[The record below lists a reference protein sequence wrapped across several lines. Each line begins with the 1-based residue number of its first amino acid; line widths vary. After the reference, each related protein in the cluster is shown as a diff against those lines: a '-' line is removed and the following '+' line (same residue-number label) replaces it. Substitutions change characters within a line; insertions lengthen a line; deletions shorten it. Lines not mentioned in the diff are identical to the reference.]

1 MSTVAHDREANRPA
15 DDPCARHRC
24 HLCCLDTRM
33 TLTERDVARLHAAGF
48 KDIFRLNTEGDL
60 ELRNHDG
67 RCVLLD
73 DGRCSAYAARPEG
86 CRLYP
91 LILDLQTDRVVRDDF
106 CPHRGSFPITTGDV
120 ERLRRSVA
128 TERIEA
134 ERRQWE
140 TDD

>member
-1 MSTVAHDREANRPA
+1 MAASELIGPA
-15 DDPCARHRC
+15 DDPCARHGC

-33 TLTERDVARLHAAGF
+33 TLTEGDVARLEAAGF
-48 KDIFRLNTEGDL
+48 KDFFRLNTEGDL
-60 ELRNHDG
+60 ELRNHGG

-73 DGRCSAYAARPEG
+73 GGRCSAYAARPEG

-91 LILDLQTDRVVRDDF
+91 LILDLQSDRVVRDEY
-106 CPHRGSFPITTGDV
+106 CPHRGSFPITTGEA

-128 TERIEA
+128 VERIEA
-134 ERRQWE
+134 ERRQWG

>member
-1 MSTVAHDREANRPA
+1 MGASELIGPA

-33 TLTERDVARLHAAGF
+33 TLTEADVVRLEAAGF
-48 KDIFRLNTEGDL
+48 KDVFRLNREGDL

-73 DGRCSAYAARPEG
+73 GGRCTAYAARPEG

-91 LILDLQTDRVVRDDF
+91 LILDLQTDRVVRDAY
-106 CPHRGSFPITTGDV
+106 CPHRRSFPITTGDA

-134 ERRQWE
+134 ERRQWG

>member
-1 MSTVAHDREANRPA
+1 
-15 DDPCARHRC
+15 
-24 HLCCLDTRM
+24 M
-33 TLTERDVARLHAAGF
+33 TLTEDDVSRLDAAGF
-48 KDIFRLNTEGDL
+48 EGFARLNTEGDL

-73 DGRCSAYAARPEG
+73 GGRCAAYAVRPEG

-91 LILDLQTDRVVRDDF
+91 LILDLQADRVVRDDF
-106 CPHRGSFPITTGDV
+106 CPHRRLFPITTAEA

-134 ERRQWE
+134 ERRQWD
-140 TDD
+140 TDV